1 MFLKNSVIK
10 STTVE
15 FVGEEAIDDGGP
27 LRELYTIFYDN
38 TPGKLLYGSEKNCSF
53 MHDAHRNEIEG
64 RVSIMFE
71 RFQRE
76 ICN

>member
-1 MFLKNSVIK
+1 MFLKNNVIK

-38 TPGKLLYGSEKNCSF
+38 TPGKLLYGSEKNCCTF
-53 MHDAHRNEIEG
+53 MHA
-64 RVSIMFE
+64 
-71 RFQRE
+71 
-76 ICN
+76 